1 VALIKRPAEFYPP
14 ERFGMTGVTF
24 FVVRLKFQ
32 KRSALKFVSRTI
44 PRSGG
49 YNTPKLALGFIP
61 AIVSNDRNNR
71 VKFAVF
77 TQKAL
82 PV

>member
-1 VALIKRPAEFYPP
+1 VALTQRPAKSHPP

-24 FVVRLKFQ
+24 F
-32 KRSALKFVSRTI
+32 
-44 PRSGG
+44 
-49 YNTPKLALGFIP
+49 
-61 AIVSNDRNNR
+61 IVFNNRNNR
-71 VKFAVF
+71 VQFAVF